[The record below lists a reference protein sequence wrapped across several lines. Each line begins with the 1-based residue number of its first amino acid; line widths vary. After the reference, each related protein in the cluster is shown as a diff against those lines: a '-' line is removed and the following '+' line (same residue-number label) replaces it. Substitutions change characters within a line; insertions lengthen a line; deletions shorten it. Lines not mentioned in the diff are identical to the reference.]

1 MKSTIDNV
9 CITSVATC
17 VPSEVV
23 NLINLGNKY
32 GFSDVDRV
40 CKTTGIYS
48 IREASI
54 DTTTSDLCLKAAQ
67 SIFDGEPG
75 LKESI
80 DGIVFVS
87 QTADYKLPQTS
98 HIIQHKLGLSSNTI
112 CFDMPIGCNGY
123 VYGLFQASLLISS
136 SSCNNV
142 LVLVGDTSTKLIN
155 EKDRSVRL
163 VFGDAGTAS
172 IVKKTKLNSNLSFI
186 IKSDGSG
193 YKDLI
198 IPNGGSR
205 NKFSLDSLIENQDHE
220 GNIRS
225 ESDLYMDGMAIF
237 NFAIKCVPEIIKDT
251 LLNTGW
257 EKDDVSLFAIHQANK
272 FMVDYLRKKIK
283 VDHDKM
289 PIAIDGFGNT
299 GPASIPLLLTERFA
313 SLSILELNKVILC
326 GFGVGLSWG
335 TVACDLSGTKIY
347 KTLIY

>member
-1 MKSTIDNV
+1 MKSIIDNV
-9 CITSVATC
+9 CLSSIATC
-17 VPSEVV
+17 VPSQVV
-23 NLINLGNKY
+23 NLIDLGKKY

-48 IREASI
+48 IREASEE
-54 DTTTSDLCLKAAQ
+54 TTTSDLCLKAAQ
-67 SIFDGEPG
+67 LIFDREPG
-75 LKESI
+75 LKEII

-98 HIIQHKLGLSSNTI
+98 HIIQHKLGLSSDTI

-123 VYGLFQASLLISS
+123 IYGLYQASLLISS

-142 LVLVGDTSTKLIN
+142 LVLAGDTSTKLIN

-172 IVKKTKLNSNLSFI
+172 IVKKTKIHSQLSFN

-205 NKFSLDSLIENQDHE
+205 NKFSIDSLNENQDND
-220 GNIRS
+220 GNIRTD
-225 ESDLYMDGMAIF
+225 SDLFMDGMAIF
-237 NFAIKCVPEIIKDT
+237 NFAIKNVPEIINDT
-251 LLNTGW
+251 LIQTGW
-257 EKDDVSLFAIHQANK
+257 GKDEVSLFGLHQANK

-283 VDHDKM
+283 VDQDKM
-289 PIAIDGFGNT
+289 PIVIDGFGNT
-299 GPASIPLLLTERFA
+299 GSASIPLLLTELFS
-313 SLSILELNKVILC
+313 SLSSIELNKVILC

-335 TVACDLSGTKIY
+335 TVACDLSATKIY